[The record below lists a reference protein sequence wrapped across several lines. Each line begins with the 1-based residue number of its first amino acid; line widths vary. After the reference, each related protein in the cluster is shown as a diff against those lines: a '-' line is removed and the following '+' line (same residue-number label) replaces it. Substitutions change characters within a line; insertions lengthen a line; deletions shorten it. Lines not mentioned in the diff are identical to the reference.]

1 MENKKCVGWAG
12 LLLCVLLTMLLGGCQ
27 QVDPRSVY
35 TQAQKKTAALS
46 GSEEHIQL
54 TLVLDPEGQSSQ
66 YTWDITAK
74 FVQDD
79 KSPQMEIRSENTFPD
94 RSFYSYSLYSG
105 GRFFADDNGEK
116 NQAEMEYS
124 VLVNRLYRIYPTI
137 ELSTSQ
143 MKDLAVEETSEGLS
157 FSFQVSAGSVK
168 GLADFAMNQ
177 IQNFS
182 GYIPTDVSTK
192 TAQGQLLVDKN
203 TYITQIQLEIPCVV
217 TRREEEIQWI
227 LSYQRTLESP
237 GQSVSVQIEDP
248 DSYQEGS
255 IWDLPW

>member
-1 MENKKCVGWAG
+1 MENKKYFCRAG
-12 LLLCVLLTMLLGGCQ
+12 LLLCVLLALLLSGCQ
-27 QVDPRSVY
+27 QVDPRAVY

-46 GSEEHIQL
+46 GSEEQIAL
-54 TLVLDPEGQSSQ
+54 TLVLDAEGQSGR
-66 YTWDITAK
+66 YTWDMTAK

-116 NQAEMEYS
+116 YQAEMAYS
-124 VLVNRLYRIYPTI
+124 VLMNRLYRIYPSI

-143 MKDLAVEETSEGLS
+143 MKELEVEETQEGLS
-157 FSFQVSAGSVK
+157 FSFQLSAGAVK
-168 GLADFAMNQ
+168 SLADFAMNQ

-182 GYIPTDVSTK
+182 GYVPTDVSTK
-192 TAQGQLLVDKN
+192 TAQGEVLVDEN
-203 TYITQIQLEIPCVV
+203 LYITRLQLEIPCVV
-217 TRREEEIQWI
+217 TRRGEEIQGT
-227 LSYQRTLESP
+227 LSYQRTLVSP
-237 GQSVSVQIEDP
+237 GQTVSIQVQDP
-248 DSYQEGS
+248 ESYQEGS